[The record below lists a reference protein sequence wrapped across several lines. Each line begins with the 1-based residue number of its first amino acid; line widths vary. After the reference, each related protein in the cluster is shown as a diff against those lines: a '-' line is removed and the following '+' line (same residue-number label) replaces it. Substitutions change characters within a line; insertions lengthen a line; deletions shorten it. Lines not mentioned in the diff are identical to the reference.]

1 MGIKIDIT
9 NNIPEVQRKISD
21 VAKNRMMEAVN
32 TVRNTTLETLSGTR
46 SGRQYYVPGTHKL
59 YTASA
64 PGEPPA
70 VATGRLRQ
78 SIKSSIETEDD
89 NLVGY
94 VGTDMEYGK
103 ELEYGRHNMEPR
115 PWLRPSFEESEQE
128 VKEIFAREWL

>member
-1 MGIKIDIT
+1 MGIEIKITD
-9 NNIPEVQRKISD
+9 NISQVKGTISE

-46 SGRQYYVPGTHKL
+46 SGRQYYVPGTHKV

-78 SIKSSIETEDD
+78 SVKGSVETE
-89 NLVGY
+89 NGTLVGY
-94 VGTDMEYGK
+94 VGTDLEYGK
-103 ELEYGRHNMEPR
+103 ELEYGRYNMEPR
-115 PWLRPSFEESEQE
+115 PWLRPSFERSEQE
-128 VKEIFAREWL
+128 VKEIFSREWL

>member
-32 TVRNTTLETLSGTR
+32 TVRNTTVETLSGSRT
-46 SGRQYYVPGTHKL
+46 GRQYYVPGTQKL

-103 ELEYGRHNMEPR
+103 ELEYGRHNMAPR
-115 PWLRPSFEESEQE
+115 PWLRPSFERSEQE
-128 VKEIFAREWL
+128 VINIFSREWL